1 MRISDW
7 SSDVC
12 SSDLDNVRLRRLL
25 YDTVADSADG
35 IEDVGVA
42 GIGLDKGG
50 NIRGGM
56 EPFRRCP
63 AVVGRNRRDRPR
75 PARAEP
81 FEEAD
86 GILGVRL
93 RLSSVGHVVVSLR
106 SEEATCELQPLIRL
120 SYAVFG
126 WK

>member
-1 MRISDW
+1 
-7 SSDVC
+7 
-12 SSDLDNVRLRRLL
+12 
-25 YDTVADSADG
+25 
-35 IEDVGVA
+35 
-42 GIGLDKGG
+42 
-50 NIRGGM
+50 M

-93 RLSSVGHVVVSLR
+93 RLGAVGHVVVSLSASR
-106 SEEATCELQPLIRL
+106 PEIGRASCRERVCQYVLI
-120 SYAVFG
+120 SVVAVSLKKKPTLIYTTSLVSTSTYTFTSF
-126 WK
+126 